1 MDIYQNQVKT
11 FEKQNVSFCLLYSF
25 TSLKSCLSSLVPP
38 VPSAVFTHLPWRVLP
53 PSSFL
58 EEISLRSA
66 ALPSALSAV
75 HSQSQDFALY
85 LFLPYA
91 ALSVCMCV
99 SALGLLVSSC
109 RLPTAVFLAVP
120 SGSDRKNPPAMQ
132 ETWVWFL
139 AWADSLEESMA
150 THSSVLAW
158 RIPQTEESGRLQ
170 SLGSQKVRHD
180 WATKHST

>member
-1 MDIYQNQVKT
+1 MLEFSGSSCSQRCVYTPTLACAAALLIPGGNFPK
-11 FEKQNVSFCLLYSF
+11 VSSPPLCFVCCAFSVTGLCLVF
-25 TSLKSCLSSLVPP
+25 I
-38 VPSAVFTHLPWRVLP
+38 SA
-53 PSSFL
+53 
-58 EEISLRSA
+58 LRS
-66 ALPSALSAV
+66 PEC
-75 HSQSQDFALY
+75 
-85 LFLPYA
+85 
-91 ALSVCMCV
+91 VCMCV

-109 RLPTAVFLAVP
+109 RLPTAVFLAFP
-120 SGSDRKNPPAMQ
+120 GGSDRKNPPAMQ

>member
-53 PSSFL
+53 PSSYL

-109 RLPTAVFLAVP
+109 RLPTAVFLAFP
-120 SGSDRKNPPAMQ
+120 WWLRQKESACNAGDLGLIPGLGRFPGGEHGNPLQCSCLENPTNSGVWQATVAGVTKSQTQLSD
-132 ETWVWFL
+132 
-139 AWADSLEESMA
+139 
-150 THSSVLAW
+150 
-158 RIPQTEESGRLQ
+158 
-170 SLGSQKVRHD
+170 
-180 WATKHST
+180 